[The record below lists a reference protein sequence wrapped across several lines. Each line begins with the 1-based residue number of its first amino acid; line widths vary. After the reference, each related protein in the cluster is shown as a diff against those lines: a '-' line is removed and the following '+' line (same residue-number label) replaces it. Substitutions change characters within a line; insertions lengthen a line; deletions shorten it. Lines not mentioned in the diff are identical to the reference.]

1 MEHFSFG
8 HRLALVVTFLLFAGT
23 SCYTPKKVSSTF
35 HQHNFLLEIERAL
48 KAEFEAVL
56 DDSLTDLSID
66 VILLLAEYIDIQQY
80 RNTKSIANPGG
91 LNSTRHEF
99 FLLVDNL
106 FMGSV
111 LNKYEL
117 IVASAKCLSMDYV
130 DNVGCTLLSNAI
142 QNLSAPKRM
151 PSQFRPDWPEWRPV
165 GVIPENWAEDN
176 TKWSYL
182 SINTDRIDAQ
192 MDYLYVKLLRGWYSE
207 DFINSDGW
215 YIPGKCKGFISD
227 GNPAND
233 HENKEFLPRVQVG
246 FLLAKNLVVTTK
258 IDKIWEW
265 KAPHIIAW
273 VYKPLSLS
281 PKSSDPCK

>member
-1 MEHFSFG
+1 M
-8 HRLALVVTFLLFAGT
+8 ALLLFAGT
-23 SCYTPKKVSSTF
+23 SCSTSKKVTPSF
-35 HQHNFLLEIERAL
+35 HQHNFLLEIDRAL

-66 VILLLAEYIDIQQY
+66 VNLLLAEYIDTKQY
-80 RNTKSIANPGG
+80 RNTKNIANPGG
-91 LNSTRHEF
+91 LNGTLHEF

-106 FMGSV
+106 PLNNMGSV

-117 IVASAKCLSMDYV
+117 IVASARCLSMDYV
-130 DNVGCTLLSNAI
+130 DNLGCTLLSNAI
-142 QNLSAPKRM
+142 QNLSVPKRM

-165 GVIPENWAEDN
+165 GVIPENWAEDK

-182 SINTDRIDAQ
+182 SIKTDRISAQ

-233 HENKEFLPRVQVG
+233 HENKEFLSRVPVG
-246 FLLAKNLVVTTK
+246 FLLAKNLVVSTK
-258 IDKIWEW
+258 IDKVWKR

-281 PKSSDPCK
+281 PKSSGPCK